1 MRTTLTLDEDNAERL
16 RELAHRTR
24 RPFKRV
30 VNEVLR
36 RGLGEGGVAEGQEPY
51 RVEATPMRLR
61 AGIDPARLAQ
71 MESEL
76 EIERFS

>member
-1 MRTTLTLDEDNAERL
+1 LDADNAERL
-16 RELAHRTR
+16 RDLAHRTR
-24 RPFKRV
+24 RPFKSV

-36 RGLGEGGVAEGQEPY
+36 QGLGEDGVAEEQAPY
-51 RVEATPMRLR
+51 RVVATPMRLR

-76 EIERFS
+76 EIEMFSKSRRP